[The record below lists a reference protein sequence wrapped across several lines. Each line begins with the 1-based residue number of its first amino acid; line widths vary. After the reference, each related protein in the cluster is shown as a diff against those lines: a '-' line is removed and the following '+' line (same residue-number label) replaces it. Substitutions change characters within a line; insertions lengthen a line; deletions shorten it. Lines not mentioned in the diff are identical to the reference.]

1 LEVRNVFSLFSRG
14 SDAKPKTPAEL
25 PYVLGMKWVVR
36 SRVEQ
41 NELSAVE
48 DAIREM
54 GGSDIVLDKI
64 EPGPSEL
71 AFWLHTSDPKRAFKK
86 LTALPQIAER
96 MSTLQA
102 AYASRTSMKFSVL
115 WPKGRHAS
123 TPQSLR

>member
-1 LEVRNVFSLFSRG
+1 MFSLFDRFGRG
-14 SDAKPKTPAEL
+14 SEAKPKAPAEL

-41 NELSAVE
+41 NELSSVE
-48 DAIREM
+48 GAIREM
-54 GGSDIVLDKI
+54 GGVDIVLDKV

-71 AFWLHTSDPKRAFKK
+71 SFWLHTSDPKRAFKK
-86 LTALPQIAER
+86 LTELPQIAER

-102 AYASRTSMKFSVL
+102 AYASRASMKFSVL